1 MWYQQSLHPLCH
13 GHDAGWRQGFGPHS
27 DSGRQE
33 DVGLSWWR
41 WSADDWEHC
50 YQASKFIMIMT
61 RIMMRMIVIIIMTSR
76 WSGAPPSSRLA
87 GTGPACKLS
96 HISSATHKRERFSPG
111 GQIWKIKLS
120 EISFMSNLFLLQ
132 NSSVLVEDHRLLQH
146 FLLFPRH
153 LLDNLSFHLHNG
165 ELIKDINMV
174 LTVRVYP
181 AFNVKTLP
189 YEDAG
194 PKWQLDQGLIGV
206 DPGVRFI
213 HISYLFHGQTQVAIR
228 PSNPDFRIESQMI
241 ILKVQFSCL

>member
-1 MWYQQSLHPLCH
+1 M
-13 GHDAGWRQGFGPHS
+13 G
-27 DSGRQE
+27 
-33 DVGLSWWR
+33 
-41 WSADDWEHC
+41 
-50 YQASKFIMIMT
+50 
-61 RIMMRMIVIIIMTSR
+61 MIVIIIMTSR

-213 HISYLFHGQTQVAIR
+213 HIFYLFLGQTQVAIR
-228 PSNPDFRIESQMI
+228 PSNPNFRIESQMI
-241 ILKVQFSCL
+241 VLKVHFSFLLFLY

>member
-1 MWYQQSLHPLCH
+1 
-13 GHDAGWRQGFGPHS
+13 
-27 DSGRQE
+27 
-33 DVGLSWWR
+33 
-41 WSADDWEHC
+41 
-50 YQASKFIMIMT
+50 
-61 RIMMRMIVIIIMTSR
+61 
-76 WSGAPPSSRLA
+76 
-87 GTGPACKLS
+87 
-96 HISSATHKRERFSPG
+96 
-111 GQIWKIKLS
+111 
-120 EISFMSNLFLLQ
+120 MSNLFLLQ

-146 FLLFPRH
+146 FLLFPCH

-213 HISYLFHGQTQVAIR
+213 HIFYLFLGQTQVAIR
-228 PSNPDFRIESQMI
+228 PSNPNFRIESQMI
-241 ILKVQFSCL
+241 VLKVHFSFLLFLY